1 MQKIIIAA
9 MCSVLLSPSLLPAWS
24 GYDWESGNDV
34 EIERGN
40 TVRRGNIIEFYDYH
54 DGSYRDAEV
63 TGIYRNGNR
72 TEVEVYDYEK
82 DEYRTFEMER

>member
-1 MQKIIIAA
+1 MKKIIIAA
-9 MCSVLLSPSLLPAWS
+9 MCSVLFSPSLLPAWS

-40 TVRRGNIIEFYDYH
+40 TVRRGNIIEFYDYD